1 MSAANLKCTDM
12 LIKLRLP
19 ALALIILTSLFQG
32 CASSSGCREACI
44 LGWGPGSPSFDAVAL
59 AHDRADPCQ
68 AGTTP
73 ERRAQLG
80 RPEGYQRPD
89 WCFSGRRY
97 QTPVYITN
105 MQGKTIGKIS
115 R

>member
-1 MSAANLKCTDM
+1 M
-12 LIKLRLP
+12 LTKRILLG
-19 ALALIILTSLFQG
+19 LALITTSLFQG
-32 CASSSGCREACI
+32 CASGNGCREACI
-44 LGWGPGSPSFDAVAL
+44 LGFGPGNPTFDRIAL

-73 ERRAQLG
+73 ERREQLG

-89 WCFSGRRY
+89 WCFSGRKY
-97 QTPVYITN
+97 QTPHAVYDR
-105 MQGKTIGKIS
+105 QGRLLGTV

>member
-1 MSAANLKCTDM
+1 M
-12 LIKLRLP
+12 LNKRLLP
-19 ALALIILTSLFQG
+19 ALALITLTSLFQG
-32 CASSSGCREACI
+32 CASGSGCREACI
-44 LGWGPGSPSFDAVAL
+44 LGFGPGNSTFDAVAL
-59 AHDRADPCQ
+59 SADRADPCQ

-89 WCFSGRRY
+89 WCFSGKGKRY
-97 QTPVYITN
+97 QRPLYITN
-105 MQGKTIGKIS
+105 TQGQTIGKIS